1 MSERIDAFLLEDM
14 LESIQNI
21 FLFTEGLDFEQF
33 DSDIKTRHAVQ
44 HNFMIIGEASDRIS
58 ESLKKSYPIINWR
71 EIKAFRNIIVH
82 DYFGIDTHIV
92 WEIIKHD
99 LKELNNQIKQIGDPG

>member
-1 MSERIDAFLLEDM
+1 MSERIDAYLLEDI

-21 FLFTEGLDFEQF
+21 FQFTEGVDFEQF
-33 DSDIKTRHAVQ
+33 DSDLKTRHAVQ

-58 ESLKKSYPIINWR
+58 EALKKANPGINWR
-71 EIKAFRNIIVH
+71 DIKSFRNIIVH

-92 WEIIKHD
+92 WEIIQND
-99 LKELNNQIKQIGDPG
+99 LMELQNQIKQIGSTA